1 MARILIVDDDPDIG
15 NLLED
20 ALSRRG
26 HTAMRAYSGSEALLL
41 LKDPASRPD
50 LMLLDLM
57 LPGVSG
63 EEVLAGCPDLPVIV
77 ISARGAVEDKV
88 ELLTSG
94 ARDYVTK
101 PFSIAELMARVEVH
115 LRSVPGRPPS
125 ALVHGDLR
133 YDLGTRTLSA
143 GGCSVHL
150 TPTENALARLLL
162 ENPRQVMTKTALLDA
177 LACEDLDGT
186 ESSLK
191 MHVSNLRRKIKAACG
206 RDCIESV
213 WGIGFRLRPVT
224 AESGR

>member
-1 MARILIVDDDPDIG
+1 MAKILIVDDDPDIG
-15 NLLED
+15 SLLAE

-26 HTAMRAYSGSEALLL
+26 HTPQRAYSGSEALLL
-41 LKDPASRPD
+41 LGNPATRPD

-63 EEVLAGCPDLPVIV
+63 EEVLAACPDLPVIV

-101 PFSIAELMARVEVH
+101 PFSVAELMARVEVH
-115 LRSVPGRPPS
+115 LRTAGS
-125 ALVHGDLR
+125 APAALLYGDLR
-133 YDLGTRTLSA
+133 YETETRTLTA
-143 GGCSVHL
+143 GGAAVHL

-162 ENPRQVMTKTALLDA
+162 ENPRQTLTKTALLDA
-177 LACEDLDGT
+177 LAREDLDGT

-206 RDCIESV
+206 TDYIESV
-213 WGIGFRLRPVT
+213 WGIGFRLRLP
-224 AESGR
+224 S

>member
-15 NLLED
+15 NLLAD
-20 ALSRRG
+20 ALTRRG
-26 HTAMRAYSGSEALLL
+26 HTPLRAYSGSEALLL
-41 LKDPASRPD
+41 LRDPASRPD

-88 ELLTSG
+88 DLLTSG

-101 PFSIAELMARVEVH
+101 PFSVAELLARVEVH
-115 LRSVPGRPPS
+115 LRAAGGPPS
-125 ALVHGDLR
+125 ALTYGNLR
-133 YDLGTRTLSA
+133 YDMETRTLTAA
-143 GGCSVHL
+143 GSSIHL

-162 ENPRQVMTKTALLDA
+162 ENPRQVLTKTVLLDA
-177 LACEDLDGT
+177 LAREDMDGT

-206 RDCIESV
+206 EDLIESV
-213 WGIGFRLRPVT
+213 WGIGFRLRPLSQT
-224 AESGR
+224 

>member
-15 NLLED
+15 NLLEE
-20 ALSRRG
+20 ALTRCG
-26 HTAMRAYSGSEALLL
+26 HSTERAYSGSEALLL
-41 LKDPASRPD
+41 LKNPATRPD

-63 EEVLAGCPDLPVIV
+63 EEVLAGCPELPVIV

-101 PFSIAELMARVEVH
+101 PFSIAELLARIEVH
-115 LRSVPGRPPS
+115 LRTAGGSPTV
-125 ALVHGDLR
+125 LVYKDLR
-133 YDLGTRTLSA
+133 YDTETRTLTA
-143 GGCSVHL
+143 RGEAVHL

-162 ENPRQVMTKTALLDA
+162 ENPRQTLTKTALLDA
-177 LACEDLDGT
+177 LAREDLDGT

-191 MHVSNLRRKIKAACG
+191 MHISNLRRKIKAACG
-206 RDCIESV
+206 SDCIESV
-213 WGIGFRLRPVT
+213 WGIGFRLR
-224 AESGR
+224 SSS